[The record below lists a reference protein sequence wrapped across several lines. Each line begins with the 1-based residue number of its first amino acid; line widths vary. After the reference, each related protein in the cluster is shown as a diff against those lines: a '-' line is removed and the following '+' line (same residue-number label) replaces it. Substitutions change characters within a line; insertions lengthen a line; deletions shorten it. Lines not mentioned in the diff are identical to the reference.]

1 MKLHMIVTCA
11 VSLSLW
17 AQKPALHPQ
26 CKLFTSAELSKYVRV
41 ALGAPENATG
51 GCIWHS
57 NQGETD
63 VMLTVVE
70 ARYHAEPKLA
80 EGFRRLA
87 DVGERGNI
95 RPEMGGWSA
104 SAVQG
109 ANSVGVH
116 VSGPGASEAV
126 AVTLLKEA
134 LKRVK

>member
-17 AQKPALHPQ
+17 AEKPALNPQ

-57 NQGETD
+57 IDGETD

-80 EGFRRLA
+80 EGFRRLP
-87 DVGERGNI
+87 DVGEKGNV

-109 ANSVGVH
+109 AYSAGAH
-116 VSGPGASEAV
+116 VSGPGASQATAV
-126 AVTLLKEA
+126 ALLKDT